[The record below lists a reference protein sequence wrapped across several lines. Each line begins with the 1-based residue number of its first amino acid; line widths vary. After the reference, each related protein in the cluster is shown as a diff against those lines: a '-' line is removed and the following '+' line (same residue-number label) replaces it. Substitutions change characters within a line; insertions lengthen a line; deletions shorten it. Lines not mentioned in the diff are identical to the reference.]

1 MGVTTTGLWK
11 KNNKIGSKVMSLLC
25 NNNMTKEAVFQLAFN
40 LGHITFLMLSKHT
53 CCTQTGNILFAFRS
67 EFIDSKLEIANK
79 TNHELNTITHLCS
92 IVLHG

>member
-1 MGVTTTGLWK
+1 
-11 KNNKIGSKVMSLLC
+11 
-25 NNNMTKEAVFQLAFN
+25 MTKEAVFQLAFN

-79 TNHELNTITHLCS
+79 TNHELNTITCTL
-92 IVLHG
+92 VLNSVARVKLMESENE